1 MAVERLPCGVCF
13 HPFRNCADFNS
24 FHNFLALQQ
33 QLLTWKEGLMYVIFL
48 LMQFSIW
55 KLGGKNLLLSD
66 HILRSAGLGSNP
78 MQSQGCKCMELFAD
92 DYRGLYNIT
101 SLWVVV
107 FVLLWFWFLSCI
119 TTISGSYLPFFSPH
133 LSRIAHS

>member
-1 MAVERLPCGVCF
+1 
-13 HPFRNCADFNS
+13 
-24 FHNFLALQQ
+24 
-33 QLLTWKEGLMYVIFL
+33 MYVIFL

-66 HILRSAGLGSNP
+66 HILRSAGLGFNP
-78 MQSQGCKCMELFAD
+78 MQSQGCNCMELFAD

-107 FVLLWFWFLSCI
+107 LLWFWFLSCI
-119 TTISGSYLPFFSPH
+119 TTISGSYLPFFFPSFVPNCTF
-133 LSRIAHS
+133 IK